1 MRLFQNITNEN
12 VDQVDAVPSMGCMM
26 KNWIN
31 MSDVLGCLWHIYWRL
46 APMDRGF
53 SAGGSGSSVS
63 RSTSHYNV
71 NVQALQDS
79 IKFII
84 NDPRFT

>member
-1 MRLFQNITNEN
+1 
-12 VDQVDAVPSMGCMM
+12 
-26 KNWIN
+26 
-31 MSDVLGCLWHIYWRL
+31 
-46 APMDRGF
+46 MDRGF